1 MVWELLDQPGQPPDE
16 FPLDAA
22 SALQLL
28 NAAIAD
34 AKGKGLPWA
43 SLISLTP
50 SEDLL
55 ELVKRSQDLDAQSPE
70 QD

>member
-16 FPLDAA
+16 FPLDVM

-28 NAAIAD
+28 KAAIDD
-34 AKGKGLPWA
+34 AKGKGLPWD

-55 ELVKRSQDLDAQSPE
+55 ELVKRSQDLDAQSPG